1 MATRIDISELE
12 TALEG
17 LLESAL
23 VPGSWE
29 RTLEQISQATS
40 SVGTHI
46 MPVRGKFPSGFLST
60 PNLLEAFQVYFA
72 EEWYKRDFRERGLA
86 VAMTKGVIIEHD
98 IAGEE
103 EFDHHSFYTEFL
115 ARFGLRYSAMVGF
128 TAGDTMLSLNL
139 QRRIK
144 DQPFDH
150 DDERLLVKM
159 QSRLTAA
166 AEIIR
171 ALHVAKIDSMS
182 EAFEL
187 AGTAVIFFDR
197 AGRIT
202 RLNQRAEK
210 LLDGNIRILD
220 RELVGI
226 SQEETGAL
234 RRHLQAILSK
244 EPFANPLVS
253 TPVLLSR
260 PGKAPLVVRAQRLNG
275 VTADLF
281 SHSAAVAII
290 TDLSERATPSRDL
303 LRRLFALTP
312 QETTV
317 ARLLMEGSSPRQIA
331 EISGLSYETTRGYVK
346 RVLAKTGTQRQSQ
359 LISLLSSLKI

>member
-1 MATRIDISELE
+1 MATRIDIAELE
-12 TALEG
+12 KALNG

-23 VPGSWE
+23 VPASWE
-29 RTLEQISQATS
+29 RTLEQISHATGS
-40 SVGTHI
+40 AGTHI

-60 PNLLEAFQVYFA
+60 PNLLEAFQVYFN

-98 IAGEE
+98 IAGDD
-103 EFDHHSFYTEFL
+103 EFNHQIFYTEFL
-115 ARFGLRYSAMVGF
+115 ARFGFRYSAMVGF

-139 QRRIK
+139 QRRIQ
-144 DQPFDH
+144 DQPFDR

-159 QSRLTAA
+159 QSRLSVA
-166 AEIIR
+166 AEIIKT
-171 ALHVAKIDSMS
+171 LQVAKIDSMS

-187 AGTAVIFFDR
+187 AGTTVVFFDR

-202 RLNQRAEK
+202 RLNQRAEN
-210 LLDGNIRILD
+210 LLDGNIRIVD
-220 RELVGI
+220 RELVAI
-226 SQEETGAL
+226 SLEETGLL
-234 RRHLQAILSK
+234 RRHLRAVLSN
-244 EPFANPLVS
+244 EPFTNPVVS
-253 TPVLLSR
+253 TPVLFSR
-260 PGKAPLVVRAQRLNG
+260 PGKAPLVIRGQRLNG
-275 VTADLF
+275 VPAEIF

-290 TDLSERATPSRDL
+290 TDLSERAAPDRDL

-317 ARLLMEGSSPRQIA
+317 ARLLMDGSSPRQIA
-331 EISGLSYETTRGYVK
+331 EISGLTYETARGYVK
-346 RVLAKTGTQRQSQ
+346 KVLTKTGTQRQSQ

>member
-1 MATRIDISELE
+1 MATRIDIPELE
-12 TALEG
+12 KALDG

-23 VPGSWE
+23 VPDSWE
-29 RTLEQISQATS
+29 RTLEKISQATGS
-40 SVGTHI
+40 AGTHI

-60 PNLLEAFQVYFA
+60 PNLLEAFQVYFS
-72 EEWYKRDFRERGLA
+72 EEWYKRDFRERGLQF
-86 VAMTKGVIIEHD
+86 AMTKGIIIEHD
-98 IAGEE
+98 IAGED
-103 EFDHHSFYTEFL
+103 EFNRQIFYTEFL
-115 ARFGLRYSAMVGF
+115 ARFGFRYSAMVGF

-139 QRRIK
+139 QRRIE
-144 DQPFDH
+144 DQPFDR
-150 DDERLLVKM
+150 DDERLLIKM

-166 AEIIR
+166 AEIIS

-220 RELVGI
+220 RELIAI
-226 SQEETGAL
+226 SQEETGLL
-234 RRHLQAILSK
+234 RRHLQAVLSK
-244 EPFANPLVS
+244 EPFVDPVVS
-253 TPVLLSR
+253 TPVLFSR
-260 PGKAPLVVRAQRLNG
+260 PGKAPLVIRAQRLNG
-275 VTADLF
+275 VPAELF

-290 TDLSERATPSRDL
+290 TDLSERASPSRDL

-312 QETTV
+312 QEIVV
-317 ARLLMEGSSPRQIA
+317 ARLLMDGSSPRQIA
-331 EISGLSYETTRGYVK
+331 EISGLTYETTRGYVK